1 MQLQFLTVNK
11 TLTLEIEHIFI
22 ASYCIIYVELDVCQ
36 RNFVMYYEKTK
47 QCILNAV
54 K

>member
-1 MQLQFLTVNK
+1 MQLQFLTVNE
-11 TLTLEIEHIFI
+11 TLILEIEHIFI
-22 ASYCIIYVELDVCQ
+22 ASYCIIYVELEVCQ
-36 RNFVMYYEKTK
+36 RYVLKDYEKTK